1 MDKRTRNTLI
11 ERIKDEAKPWEVDLY
26 THAALEKAIL
36 RALDAGCL
44 EGIKEVV
51 QPDVSTAVAFF
62 REWIP
67 TFNVPYRTY
76 STPSF
81 AVAMQEALE
90 SLLAIP
96 APPDDSTLLRR
107 LKGFRK
113 RFADRYGDDHGWH
126 VLDNGSGVS
135 FDEDHATFLAEF
147 DALLDPVPLP
157 MSLEEM
163 RKKCSPGRSVENVAK
178 ALCWKIYPEY
188 EKGKKPIRDG
198 EGAQQLAAFWFP
210 NDDSIGEK
218 KVVAASVES
227 VRRNK
232 ETDRPDDE

>member
-26 THAALEKAIL
+26 THAAVEKAIL

-44 EGIKEVV
+44 EGVKE
-51 QPDVSTAVAFF
+51 AV
-62 REWIP
+62 
-67 TFNVPYRTY
+67 
-76 STPSF
+76 
-81 AVAMQEALE
+81 
-90 SLLAIP
+90 
-96 APPDDSTLLRR
+96 PPDDSMLRER
-107 LKGFRK
+107 LKEFRK